1 MLKKYLMIGLVGTL
15 LSSTPSFATL
25 EDDSP
30 LFIDGQNVRI
40 SVRYLRR
47 INECVKETQAGVRR
61 FTAARKTLGTE
72 KNVTRYSRMDFKVPL
87 ENTHLSTLRANTVLT
102 FQWNSEGDWV
112 YPPNTNAATAEV
124 KPIFTISPVTKNPK
138 F

>member
-1 MLKKYLMIGLVGTL
+1 MIKKYLMIGLVGTL
-15 LSSTPSFATL
+15 LSSAQTFGAP

-40 SVRYLRR
+40 SVRYLHR

-87 ENTHLSTLRANTVLT
+87 ENNLLSTLRANTVLT

-112 YPPNTNAATAEV
+112 YPPNTNPAAAAV
-124 KPIFTISPVTKNPK
+124 NPIFTISPVTKNPT